1 MPHVHD
7 QGLSDT
13 CASAPILVVEDDLA
27 LRMMLREILE
37 AEGLTVEMAED
48 GEYALQLAAQH
59 RPALVVL
66 DMRLPDMGGETV
78 ARGLHESGDS
88 APPILLVTGDTRDV
102 EETARRL
109 GAFGYITKPFEVDD
123 LLTNVQ
129 AALSAV

>member
-1 MPHVHD
+1 MPQLHE
-7 QGLSDT
+7 QALGDT
-13 CASAPILVVEDDLA
+13 CARAPILVVEDDHA
-27 LRMMLREILE
+27 LRLMLREILE

-78 ARGLHESGDS
+78 ARGLHAGADS
-88 APPILLVTGDTRDV
+88 APPILLVTGDTRDM
-102 EETARRL
+102 EETTRRL
-109 GAFGYITKPFEVDD
+109 GAFAYITKPFEVDE

>member
-1 MPHVHD
+1 MPHVRDH
-7 QGLSDT
+7 GLSDT
-13 CASAPILVVEDDLA
+13 YASAPILVVEDDLA

-48 GEYALQLAAQH
+48 GEEALQRAAQH

-66 DMRLPDMGGETV
+66 DMRLTDMGGETV
-78 ARGLHESGDS
+78 AQSLHASGDS